1 MAKAKVFEPVGEAV
15 GHLVEAELLL
25 EEDTDRDKVDS
36 LAVAEEDT
44 LLAVDN
50 HRAVEDFVAAAFCS
64 SLTKCK

>member
-36 LAVAEEDT
+36 LAVAEEGIP
-44 LLAVDN
+44 VKK
-50 HRAVEDFVAAAFCS
+50 REF
-64 SLTKCK
+64 